1 MFSLKG
7 NLIYFVVMFF
17 ISFYTTW
24 KIKADYEKAAD
35 LDFTPASN
43 NFELAIALCISVFGI
58 KSGAVFAAVIGPLVE
73 FPVLI
78 SLVNVSLGLKKH
90 FWEAETWSDSV
101 SSHLLNFS

>member
-1 MFSLKG
+1 
-7 NLIYFVVMFF
+7 
-17 ISFYTTW
+17 
-24 KIKADYEKAAD
+24 
-35 LDFTPASN
+35 
-43 NFELAIALCISVFGI
+43 
-58 KSGAVFAAVIGPLVE
+58 LVE